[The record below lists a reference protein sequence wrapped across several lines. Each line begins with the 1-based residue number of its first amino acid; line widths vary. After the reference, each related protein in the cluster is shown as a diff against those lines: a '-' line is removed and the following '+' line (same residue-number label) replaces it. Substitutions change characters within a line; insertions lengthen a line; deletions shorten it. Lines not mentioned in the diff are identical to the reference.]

1 MIVRVDAI
9 FTMRAPY
16 ALRIDIFNLAQKQLG
31 IMASNN
37 NKTLKG
43 KLVSVV
49 MTSIALLYHMH
60 TTLLTYLYMSHL
72 PCRGQ

>member
-1 MIVRVDAI
+1 MIVLVDAI

-37 NKTLKG
+37 NRTVKAQ
-43 KLVSVV
+43 LVSVV
-49 MTSIALLYHMH
+49 MIIIALLYYMH
-60 TTLLTYLYMSHL
+60 ATFLTYLYTSDM